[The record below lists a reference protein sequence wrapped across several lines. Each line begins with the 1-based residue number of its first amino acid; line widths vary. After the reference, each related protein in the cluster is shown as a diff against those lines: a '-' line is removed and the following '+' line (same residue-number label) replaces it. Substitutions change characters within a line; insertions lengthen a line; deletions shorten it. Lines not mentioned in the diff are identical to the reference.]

1 MVIDRSRILLLLAKK
16 KGESARM
23 QDPDDKLNDG
33 AKKKKKRV
41 HYTDH
46 RHSPGQTHELR
57 NAVTPGG
64 SVAGIQQLGTT
75 PGNYIASRCSVIPVS

>member
-1 MVIDRSRILLLLAKK
+1 
-16 KGESARM
+16 M
-23 QDPDDKLNDG
+23 QDPDEKHNDG

-41 HYTDH
+41 HYIDH

-75 PGNYIASRCSVIPVS
+75 PGNNIASRCSVFPVS

>member
-1 MVIDRSRILLLLAKK
+1 M
-16 KGESARM
+16 
-23 QDPDDKLNDG
+23 KLNDG

-41 HYTDH
+41 HYTDR

-64 SVAGIQQLGTT
+64 SAAGVQQLGTT
-75 PGNYIASRCSVIPVS
+75 PGNDIPLVVL

>member
-1 MVIDRSRILLLLAKK
+1 
-16 KGESARM
+16 M
-23 QDPDDKLNDG
+23 QDDG

-41 HYTDH
+41 HHVDH
-46 RHSPGQTHELR
+46 RYSPGQTHELR

-75 PGNYIASRCSVIPVS
+75 PGNDIASRCSVIPVS

>member
-1 MVIDRSRILLLLAKK
+1 
-16 KGESARM
+16 M
-23 QDPDDKLNDG
+23 QDPDDKFNDG
-33 AKKKKKRV
+33 AKKEKKKKRV
-41 HYTDH
+41 RVHYNDH

-75 PGNYIASRCSVIPVS
+75 PGNDIASRCSVIPVS

>member
-1 MVIDRSRILLLLAKK
+1 
-16 KGESARM
+16 M

-33 AKKKKKRV
+33 AKKKKKKKKRV
-41 HYTDH
+41 YYTDH

-75 PGNYIASRCSVIPVS
+75 PGNNIASRCSVIPVS

>member
-1 MVIDRSRILLLLAKK
+1 
-16 KGESARM
+16 M
-23 QDPDDKLNDG
+23 QDPDDKHNDG
-33 AKKKKKRV
+33 AKMKKKKRA
-41 HYTDH
+41 HCIDH

-75 PGNYIASRCSVIPVS
+75 PGNNIASRCSVIPVS